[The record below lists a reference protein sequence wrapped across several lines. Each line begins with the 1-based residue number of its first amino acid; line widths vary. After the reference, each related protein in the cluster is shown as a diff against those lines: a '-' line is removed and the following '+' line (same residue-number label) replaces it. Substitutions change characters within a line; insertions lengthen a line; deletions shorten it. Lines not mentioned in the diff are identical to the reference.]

1 MNYDLSLK
9 ELLKL
14 ILPLK
19 ELENSNLD
27 RLDKEIGIY
36 YLVVNLYSNLDL
48 LKHLA
53 TSGAKTQPLITLG
66 RMVIDNYSILF
77 LLSSYS
83 TKNEQKLRYYL
94 YLLDSIS
101 VRSEITINFHAG
113 IEHELTEQHRNEKE
127 DLISHDNKIIAK
139 LKAKIISENLENIAQ
154 KKDIGKYNWKFP
166 SVINAK
172 NKLYYSWN
180 ELYNIAKIPKPFSE
194 TIQKHFS
201 AFVHGLGMVII
212 YEQKNK
218 TMEESLMS
226 LLMIIQFLTAQI
238 ILNEFPELT
247 KNVILDE
254 EFKLNMYEGWNNWK

>member
-1 MNYDLSLK
+1 MNYDFSLQ

-14 ILPLK
+14 IVPLK

-27 RLDKEIGIY
+27 RLDREIGIY

-53 TSGAKTQPLITLG
+53 MSGAKTQPLITLG
-66 RMVIDNYSILF
+66 RMIIDNYSILF

-83 TKNEQKLRYYL
+83 TKEEQNLRYYL

-101 VRSEITINFHAG
+101 VRSESVKSFHEG
-113 IEHELTEQHRNEKE
+113 IEHQLTLQHRNEKE
-127 DLISHDNKIIAK
+127 SLINHDKRIITK
-139 LKAKIISENLENIAQ
+139 LKAKIVSENLQNITSQ
-154 KKDIGKYNWKFP
+154 NDIAKYNWKFQ
-166 SVINAK
+166 SVISAK
-172 NKLYYSWN
+172 NKSYYNWY

-218 TMEESLMS
+218 AMEESVMS
-226 LLMIIQFLTAQI
+226 LLMIVQFLTAQI
-238 ILNEFPELT
+238 IVNEYSELT
-247 KNVILDE
+247 KNVILDK
-254 EFKLNMYEGWNNWK
+254 EFKLNMHEGWNNWK